1 LAAARSEEAETAD
14 SVGSW
19 MLTILLAGIPLLGL
33 AYVLY
38 LAFGSGRSASKK
50 NWARATLVWGIIGF
64 ILAFVLYVA
73 LGASLFA
80 LNVPNAG

>member
-1 LAAARSEEAETAD
+1 MRSEEVETAD

-19 MLTILLAGIPLLGL
+19 MLTMLLAGIPLFGVVYILI
-33 AYVLY
+33 

-64 ILAFVLYVA
+64 ILVLVLYVA

-80 LNVPNAG
+80 LNVSNAG